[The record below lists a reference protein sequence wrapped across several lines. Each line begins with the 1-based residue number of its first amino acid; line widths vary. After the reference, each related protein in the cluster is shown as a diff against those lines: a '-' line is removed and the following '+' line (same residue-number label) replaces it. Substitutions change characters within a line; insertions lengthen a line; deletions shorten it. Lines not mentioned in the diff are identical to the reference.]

1 MPSKIEAQIDR
12 IRARF
17 IDLKVALVQER
28 DRASALNLELNKV
41 NVVMEQLKLQN
52 SDLTS
57 QLNAMKN
64 GQPTNQ
70 QVIMESNPEV
80 SQRRKEEIDALVNE
94 IEFCIQQLRNKHA

>member
-1 MPSKIEAQIDR
+1 
-12 IRARF
+12 
-17 IDLKVALVQER
+17 
-28 DRASALNLELNKV
+28 
-41 NVVMEQLKLQN
+41 
-52 SDLTS
+52 
-57 QLNAMKN
+57 MKN